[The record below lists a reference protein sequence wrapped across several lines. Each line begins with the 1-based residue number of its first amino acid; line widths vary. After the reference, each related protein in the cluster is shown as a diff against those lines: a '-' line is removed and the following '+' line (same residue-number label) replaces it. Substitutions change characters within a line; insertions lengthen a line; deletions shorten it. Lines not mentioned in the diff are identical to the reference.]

1 MSLWELVEDAKPWA
15 LMPLFGDGSV
25 GVKSWEQADTPAPQ
39 DE

>member
-15 LMPLFGDGSV
+15 LMSLLGDGSV
-25 GVKSWEQADTPAPQ
+25 GVKSWEQADIPAPL